1 MESEIDAELR
11 FHIES
16 RAEDLVRGGLSR
28 AEAMRLA
35 RIEFG
40 GIERV
45 KEESREA
52 LSANFVES
60 LVQDIRYAFRC
71 LRKDRRFALIAIFA
85 LALGIGSTS
94 VVFSVIYN
102 GLLRPFPY
110 KDASRL
116 TTFSLHDLRML
127 NSAMAEKRVEASP
140 RRNFISPRII
150 SSSKHDWANE

>member
-1 MESEIDAELR
+1 MR
-11 FHIES
+11 
-16 RAEDLVRGGLSR
+16 RARV
-28 AEAMRLA
+28 
-35 RIEFG
+35 EFG

-45 KEESREA
+45 KEEARQA
-52 LSANFVES
+52 LSADFVES

-71 LRKDRRFALIAIFA
+71 LHKDRRFALVAIFA

-116 TTFSLHDLRML
+116 TTFSLHDLQ
-127 NSAMAEKRVEASP
+127 
-140 RRNFISPRII
+140 
-150 SSSKHDWANE
+150 DANQSGGVFLGRDGPGR